1 MCTLCYCRTHL
12 QRGNR
17 WRNCVGEVRRAS
29 TFAAGKKNSWHG
41 KNTMSKYC
49 KPAMLRNSRR
59 CKLPPPSLRL
69 CSRSL
74 CLHSPPRWCNSAHS
88 SGQETAGKDP
98 VITVQKTKSFRFM
111 WIVPVSSPISGLCK
125 ICCRSGLL
133 WMCTLCYC
141 RTHLQREI
149 DGATVPTQPGRIVQ
163 VGKDPVII
171 VLPYTV
177 Q

>member
-1 MCTLCYCRTHL
+1 MWIVPVSSPISGLCKICCRSGLLWMCTLCYCRTHL

-88 SGQETAGKDP
+88 SGQETAGKDL
-98 VITVQKTKSFRFM
+98 VITVQKM
-111 WIVPVSSPISGLCK
+111 K
-125 ICCRSGLL
+125 IIQVHVDRSRVFSDLGPLQDLL
-133 WMCTLCYC
+133 
-141 RTHLQREI
+141 
-149 DGATVPTQPGRIVQ
+149 P
-163 VGKDPVII
+163 
-171 VLPYTV
+171 
-177 Q
+177 